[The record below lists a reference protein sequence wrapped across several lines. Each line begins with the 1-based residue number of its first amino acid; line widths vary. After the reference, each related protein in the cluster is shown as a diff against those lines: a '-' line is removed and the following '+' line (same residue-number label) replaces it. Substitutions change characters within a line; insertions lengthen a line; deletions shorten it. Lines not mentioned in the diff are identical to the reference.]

1 MKSKKILS
9 VILVL
14 FGAFALT
21 GCNSQPVVGPQGE
34 QGEIGPQG
42 PQGDPGKDGKTP
54 YIGSNGNWW
63 IGDEDTGISAQGDP
77 GKDGKTPYIGSNGNW
92 WIGDEDTGISA
103 QGDPGKDGKTP
114 YIGSNGNWWI
124 GDEDTGI
131 SAQGEKGD
139 TPVITI
145 GENGNRFI
153 DGVDTGKPATIT
165 ESHTV
170 SFDPQGGIMPIGKPT
185 IMEVLEGMTIFQLP
199 IPTRNDYEFL
209 GWFTGF
215 DVNDGQFT
223 STTPVYDDL
232 QLVARW
238 RSLIPETYTITWVNY
253 DGSVLEIDK
262 NVVYGKMPTY
272 DGRTPSKPSDLKY
285 SYTFSGWSPDI
296 TVATEDKTYVAQYSN
311 STVKHIITFDVGQYG
326 EVSENSITIDGGD
339 SINAPSIDYTD
350 VPENFVLSGWYFD
363 EEYTQ
368 PVKFPYI
375 PSTDLTIYGKW
386 EQITDVTSN
395 LTFYY
400 DETKNGYI
408 LRSYNEVFPLKTI
421 RIPETW
427 NDGTNGEHPV
437 VGMQQT
443 FYGNQN
449 IEKVVLPE
457 TMEFIGEKAFYGSS
471 VSYVEFSKSLKTIGD
486 YAFNSTP
493 IKSISFSE
501 GLLSIGDYAFSNC
514 GSLTTLTLPKGVEIL
529 GNNSFEDCGLL
540 TSVTFPNGLETI
552 GEHAFYTTHL
562 TSITLPQSLKSI
574 GYSAF
579 SNCGLL
585 SLVTL
590 PEGLIS
596 IGERAFADCDSLTSI
611 VIPTSVD
618 LIGNDAFSNCKIL
631 TIYCKDLTQPDTWNS
646 NWNGG
651 VPVYWYS
658 PTDPGSTPGNY
669 WHYNEEGQPWKW

>member
-1 MKSKKILS
+1 
-9 VILVL
+9 
-14 FGAFALT
+14 
-21 GCNSQPVVGPQGE
+21 
-34 QGEIGPQG
+34 
-42 PQGDPGKDGKTP
+42 
-54 YIGSNGNWW
+54 
-63 IGDEDTGISAQGDP
+63 
-77 GKDGKTPYIGSNGNW
+77 
-92 WIGDEDTGISA
+92 
-103 QGDPGKDGKTP
+103 
-114 YIGSNGNWWI
+114 
-124 GDEDTGI
+124 
-131 SAQGEKGD
+131 
-139 TPVITI
+139 
-145 GENGNRFI
+145 
-153 DGVDTGKPATIT
+153 
-165 ESHTV
+165 
-170 SFDPQGGIMPIGKPT
+170 MPIGKPT
-185 IMEVLEGMTIFQLP
+185 IMEVLEGMTISQLP

-253 DGSVLEIDK
+253 DGCVLEIDK

-272 DGRTPSKPSDLKY
+272 DGKTPSKPSDLKY
-285 SYTFSGWSPDI
+285 SYIFSGWSPDI

-386 EQITDVTSN
+386 EQITDVTPN

-408 LRSYNEVFPLKTI
+408 LRSYNEVYPLKTI

-457 TMEFIGEKAFYGSS
+457 TIEFIGEKAFYGSR
-471 VSYVEFSKSLKTIGD
+471 VSYVEFPKSLKTIGD
-486 YAFNSTP
+486 YAFY
-493 IKSISFSE
+493 
-501 GLLSIGDYAFSNC
+501 DC
-514 GSLTTLTLPKGVEIL
+514 GSLTTLTLPKGLEIL
-529 GNNSFEDCGLL
+529 GNNSFGSCNLLTSVILQEGLKNIGENAFSWCSSL

-552 GEHAFYTTHL
+552 GENAFSVSNL

-574 GYSAF
+574 GDSAF
-579 SNCGLL
+579 LSCRLL

-590 PEGLIS
+590 PEGLNS
-596 IGERAFADCDSLTSI
+596 IGGGAFANCSSLTSI

-618 LIGNDAFSNCKIL
+618 SIGYEAFSNCKIL

-651 VPVYWYS
+651 IPVYWYS
-658 PTDPGSTPGNY
+658 PTNPGSTPGNY